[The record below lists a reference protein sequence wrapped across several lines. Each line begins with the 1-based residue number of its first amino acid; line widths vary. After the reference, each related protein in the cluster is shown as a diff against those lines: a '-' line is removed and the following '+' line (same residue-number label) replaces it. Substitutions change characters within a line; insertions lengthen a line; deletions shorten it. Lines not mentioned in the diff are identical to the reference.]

1 MRTRIRSERRP
12 RRRAGFSL
20 VEMVVSMTILF
31 AVLTVSTGLLR
42 SQNALVAAQ
51 LTREDAEQN
60 ARFATT
66 TIERELRMAGAGAVD
81 GQPTLVVAGSTSVVF
96 NADLV
101 SRTVGDVG
109 AVDVDRG
116 VDPSAASVFARAD
129 AYVLPGTS
137 RAYPE
142 TTYTNGGGV
151 PSGAETISYYL
162 VADSSTGSGEY
173 ALYRRVN
180 AAPAE
185 IMARGI
191 LHTSA
196 DTLFQYFTSDTL
208 RNVTPVA
215 SAKLPLVHSVI
226 IDGSVTDTGKVAL
239 VDSIVAVRM
248 KFRVAVH
255 DRHGGTTVREAGVM
269 IRILNAGM
277 PHATTCGDPPL
288 AVAPAAVASDPG
300 DSVPHATISWAASLD
315 EAAGE
320 KSVERYMLFRR
331 PSTAT
336 AFTESFASVPA
347 GLTTYSY
354 VDANVQSGDSW
365 VYGVA
370 AQDCTPTNSAIGVT
384 GAVIIP

>member
-1 MRTRIRSERRP
+1 
-12 RRRAGFSL
+12 
-20 VEMVVSMTILF
+20 MVVSMTILF
-31 AVLTVSTGLLR
+31 AVLTVGTGLLR

-51 LTREDAEQN
+51 MTREDAEQN

-66 TIERELRMAGAGAVD
+66 TIERELRMAGVGVVD

-101 SRTVGDVG
+101 SRTIGDVG
-109 AVDVDRG
+109 AVDVDAG
-116 VDPSAASVFARAD
+116 ADPAAASVFTRED

-137 RAYPE
+137 LAYPE

-185 IMARGI
+185 VMARGI
-191 LHTSA
+191 LHTTQ

-208 RNVTPVA
+208 GNVTPVA
-215 SAKLPLVHSVI
+215 SSKLPLVHSVV
-226 IDGSVTDTGKVAL
+226 IDGSVADTGKVAL

-255 DRHGGTTVREAGVM
+255 DRHGGTTVREAAVM
-269 IRILNAGM
+269 IRVLNAGM

-288 AVAPAAVASDPG
+288 PIAPTAVPSDAA
-300 DSVPHATISWAASLD
+300 DSVPHATITWAASLD

-331 PSTAT
+331 ASTAT
-336 AFTESFASVPA
+336 AFSESFASVPA
-347 GLTTYSY
+347 GSATYSY

-384 GAVIIP
+384 GTVIIP